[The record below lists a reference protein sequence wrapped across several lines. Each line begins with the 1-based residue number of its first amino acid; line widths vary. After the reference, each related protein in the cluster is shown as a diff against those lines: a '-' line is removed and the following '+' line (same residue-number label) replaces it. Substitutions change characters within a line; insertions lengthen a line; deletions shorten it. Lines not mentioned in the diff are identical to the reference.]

1 MGLCEVG
8 VAALLCCVCV
18 GPVLGFARNLR
29 QFDTDADT
37 VHLFDRGGRGPE
49 ARPWPC
55 MMAATLS
62 G

>member
-8 VAALLCCVCV
+8 VAALLRCVCV

-37 VHLFDRGGRGPE
+37 VHLFDRGAGGQRHGRGH
-49 ARPWPC
+49 A
-55 MMAATLS
+55 
-62 G
+62 